1 MNRWTAISLTLSL
14 LSACSTT
21 TARIESHALGT
32 VTGQSGERYIIA
44 AVDNDSAAFLASA
57 GSTPHGYDSIA
68 AYGPTSRAQALMRSL
83 ERDYGLRE
91 ISDWP
96 IEPLHMHCAVLQI
109 PDGADRAALL
119 ARISADPRIKLAQPL
134 QTFATR
140 SSDYN
145 DPYVE
150 LQRGLRQM
158 NVLEAHPWSTGDG
171 VKVAIVDT
179 GADIEHPDLRGRIA
193 AADNFVDADADRF
206 RRDRHGTE
214 MAGAIA
220 AVANNHEGIVGVAP
234 GARLFVFKACWQ
246 LRDDADAARCN
257 SFTLARALVAALDA
271 HVQIINLS
279 LTGPDDPLLRDII
292 HEGLRRGVL
301 FVGAASSGTDGRG
314 LLHQPGVIEVASSE
328 TPSPSDTALNA
339 PGRDILTLMPGG
351 RYDFATGDSI
361 ATAQVS
367 GVVALLLAARHTLTA
382 DAAYKLLQS
391 TSAHPASGSSDV
403 AAAAAGAV
411 DACAAITAL
420 LERGTCTEPPATGP
434 ADDRAHRLALH

>member
-1 MNRWTAISLTLSL
+1 MNPWVAIGLALSM
-14 LSACSTT
+14 LSACST
-21 TARIESHALGT
+21 APPRIESHALGA
-32 VTGQSGERYIIA
+32 VAGQSGDRYIIA
-44 AVDNDSAAFLASA
+44 AVDNDATAFLASA

-68 AYGPTSRAQALMRSL
+68 LYGPTSRAQALMHSL
-83 ERDYGLRE
+83 AKDYRLRE

-119 ARISADPRIKLAQPL
+119 ATISADPRIKLAQPL
-134 QTFATR
+134 QNFATR
-140 SSDYN
+140 SSGYN

-158 NVLEAHPWSTGDG
+158 NVLETHPWSTGNG
-171 VKVAIVDT
+171 VKVAVVDT

-214 MAGAIA
+214 MAGTIA
-220 AVANNHEGIVGVAP
+220 AVANNHEGIVGIAP
-234 GARLFVFKACWQ
+234 GVRLFVLKACWQ
-246 LRDDADAARCN
+246 LRDDADAASCN

-279 LTGPDDPLLRDII
+279 LTGPDDPLLRDLI
-292 HEGLRRGVL
+292 HEGLRRGVV
-301 FVGAASSGTDGRG
+301 FVGAVSSVAEGRG
-314 LLHQPGVIEVASSE
+314 LLHQPGVIEVASAE
-328 TPSPSDTALNA
+328 TPSRLGTALSA

-361 ATAQVS
+361 ATAEVS
-367 GVVALLLAARHTLTA
+367 GVVALLLAARHSLTA

-391 TSAHPASGSSDV
+391 TSARPGRGSPDV

-411 DACAAITAL
+411 DACAAMTAL
-420 LERGTCTEPPATGP
+420 LGRGTCPQPTGTEA
-434 ADDRAHRLALH
+434 ALKDR